1 MDDFTPEDPSI
12 PSCAPSP
19 EADIIYFV
27 PHRWWRE
34 ASDHASDGGGG
45 DERGILYT
53 AAPSYGGPM
62 RIINNIF
69 SSDLVFCL
77 RREDS
82 DNVGTDA
89 VSGRDYAL
97 ISVPMWSRGLKWHGE
112 SSDVGSSSLT
122 ENGMVEVYPLHL
134 RITIAKETNLMPV
147 RISKKDN
154 AAEFY
159 KRTCK
164 IFSSNLSQY
173 VATNGGQV
181 RLWDFSG
188 QTSLILMNERNKLL
202 QDGQRQPDQE
212 ILIELQ
218 VYVWPD
224 SMICKSEGR
233 IDDVPGELAV
243 AFGDLLRKLWSPER
257 NPVLP
262 RLFKSKIS
270 HFSHQFNGY
279 NQHDSQELLACLLDG
294 LHEDLNRVKSKPYL
308 EAKDACGRPHDEV
321 ADEYWANHIARNDS
335 IIVDLCQNGTYK
347 DFIQTLSV
355 ACSLRS
361 DEDLIVAEIYNNRII
376 QILKELTDSL
386 SLIRDGDQLAAYR
399 LPKDPDGKLV
409 DILGSRTRRWTAFG
423 IPFVTR
429 LPNAFDG
436 CSIQNSYLSLLN
448 PFLRNKDSL
457 VGDEGNAGKTFSVD
471 EITEG
476 ARYPMSDDGSPSSE
490 PGETM
495 HGLEFYSYLTNEKGE
510 NILSKIE
517 MNDSILVMRLEK
529 PLHVLVNWPD
539 KMNEQCDMS
548 LFNFLPEIFE
558 PDFFPN
564 RPQKTVSLYEC
575 LDEFVKEEAL
585 GLEDKWE
592 EIQRI
597 KAGNP
602 DISHREAFSAAAKN
616 WAHLPHINFIDG
628 GDSAKI
634 DEVFASDGIQKT
646 QGLC

>member
-1 MDDFTPEDPSI
+1 MFLSGLTISLL
-12 PSCAPSP
+12 C
-19 EADIIYFV
+19 FV
-27 PHRWWRE
+27 
-34 ASDHASDGGGG
+34 
-45 DERGILYT
+45 L
-53 AAPSYGGPM
+53 
-62 RIINNIF
+62 
-69 SSDLVFCL
+69 
-77 RREDS
+77 
-82 DNVGTDA
+82 
-89 VSGRDYAL
+89 
-97 ISVPMWSRGLKWHGE
+97 
-112 SSDVGSSSLT
+112 
-122 ENGMVEVYPLHL
+122 
-134 RITIAKETNLMPV
+134 
-147 RISKKDN
+147 
-154 AAEFY
+154 
-159 KRTCK
+159 
-164 IFSSNLSQY
+164 
-173 VATNGGQV
+173 GQV

-212 ILIELQ
+212 VLSAEMGSLGLIGLQ
-218 VYVWPD
+218 NLGNTCFMN
-224 SMICKSEGR
+224 SAIQCLAHTSKL
-233 IDDVPGELAV
+233 GELAL

-335 IIVDLCQNGTYK
+335 IIVDLCQGQYRSTLVCTVCNNVSVTFDPIMYLSLPLPSTNMRTMTITVFGSDGSDAPLQYTITVPKNGTYK

-399 LPKDPDGKLV
+399 LPKDPDGKLLVIFTHQYLKEV
-409 DILGSRTRRWTAFG
+409 DILGSRTRPWTAFG

-476 ARYPMSDDGSPSSE
+476 ARYPMSDNGSPSSE

-495 HGLEFYSYLTNEKGE
+495 HGLEFYSYLTNERGE

-564 RPQKTVSLYEC
+564 RPQKTISLYEC

-585 GLEDKWE
+585 GPEDKWLS
-592 EIQRI
+592 
-597 KAGNP
+597 P
-602 DISHREAFSAAAKN
+602 YISHKNGQPSNRYMLYAMCNHYGNIGGGHYTAFVHVS
-616 WAHLPHINFIDG
+616 NF
-628 GDSAKI
+628 
-634 DEVFASDGIQKT
+634 
-646 QGLC
+646 